1 MEQSVR
7 ETAAVTVR
15 RQYATPTLVV
25 HGTLVELTHMKGGGK
40 SAGAP
45 YGSANGHTKF
55 PPKS

>member
-1 MEQSVR
+1 MEQPVR
-7 ETAAVTVR
+7 EIAGERIR
-15 RQYATPTLVV
+15 RPYVTPTLVV

-45 YGSANGHTKF
+45 YGNAYGHTF